1 MLETLT
7 LQCGVFC
14 PISLYTMAF
23 KVPHALAT
31 EEAQGP
37 EEAIVDCV
45 TRENAARISCG
56 FQF

>member
-37 EEAIVDCV
+37 EEAIVV

-56 FQF
+56 FQL